1 MNWISVRDRPPED
14 QVEVLEQI
22 VYTVGDRAQKPY
34 KPRRSRFKNAKD
46 RAKFNA
52 EVTRWLP
59 MPELP
64 KEEK

>member
-1 MNWISVRDRPPED
+1 MNWISVRDRLPED

-22 VYTVGDRAQKPY
+22 VYTVGNRAQKTVQT
-34 KPRRSRFKNAKD
+34 RRSRFKNAKD

-59 MPELP
+59 MPEPP